1 MVTADGEKSGENAV
15 ETDKT
20 NVADFNKCDVVK
32 FDGSYTMAKNVEVI
46 SNDTVAKKDGKTAG
60 YAAVAKDGTSSS
72 KSIQFKNN
80 SLYTKSGA
88 KITDYSADVKA
99 KTYGA
104 KVSDTVVIYL
114 NSVDWKAG
122 DAQDWMEAEL
132 NSGDTAYK
140 ANVFAVI
147 NKDDELDLLV
157 IGTED
162 NEIRSSSNTDKAVEI
177 TAK

>member
-20 NVADFNKCDVVK
+20 NVADFNKGDVVK

-46 SNDTVAKKDGKTAG
+46 SNDTVAK
-60 YAAVAKDGTSSS
+60 KDGTSSS

>member
-1 MVTADGEKSGENAV
+1 MSKGDI
-15 ETDKT
+15 
-20 NVADFNKCDVVK
+20 VK
-32 FDGSYTMAKNVEVI
+32 FDGSYTQAKNVEVI
-46 SNDTVAKKDGKTAG
+46 SNATTAEKDGKTAG

-72 KSIQFKNN
+72 KSIQFKKD
-80 SLYTKSGA
+80 SLYTKNGA
-88 KITDYSADVKA
+88 KIADYSAAVKA

-122 DAQDWMEAEL
+122 DAQDWTEAEL
-132 NSGDTAYK
+132 TGAHDENYK

-162 NEIRSSSNTDKAVEI
+162 NEIRSSADTDNAVLI
-177 TAK
+177 AK